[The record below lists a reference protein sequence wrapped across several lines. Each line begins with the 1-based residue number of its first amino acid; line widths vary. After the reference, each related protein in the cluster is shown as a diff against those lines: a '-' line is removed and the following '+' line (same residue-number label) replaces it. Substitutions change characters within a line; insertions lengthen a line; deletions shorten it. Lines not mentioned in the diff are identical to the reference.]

1 MIGAAASSGRYYWLA
16 YAPNGIKHEAGFETW
31 PEAFDYAYTHATGD
45 GTVTRHPHRH
55 DWAYVLLAGAI
66 GLGIIL
72 AAFTAAAAITLAL
85 NGAI

>member
-1 MIGAAASSGRYYWLA
+1 M
-16 YAPNGIKHEAGFETW
+16 
-31 PEAFDYAYTHATGD
+31 TH
-45 GTVTRHPHRH
+45 RPHRP
-55 DWAYVLLAGAI
+55 DWLYVLIAGAI

>member
-1 MIGAAASSGRYYWLA
+1 M
-16 YAPNGIKHEAGFETW
+16 
-31 PEAFDYAYTHATGD
+31 
-45 GTVTRHPHRH
+45 TRHPHRP

-72 AAFTAAAAITLAL
+72 AL

>member
-1 MIGAAASSGRYYWLA
+1 M
-16 YAPNGIKHEAGFETW
+16 H
-31 PEAFDYAYTHATGD
+31 
-45 GTVTRHPHRH
+45 RHPHRP

-72 AAFTAAAAITLAL
+72 AAFTTAAAITLAL

>member
-1 MIGAAASSGRYYWLA
+1 MMR
-16 YAPNGIKHEAGFETW
+16 
-31 PEAFDYAYTHATGD
+31 
-45 GTVTRHPHRH
+45 RRPHRP
-55 DWAYVLLAGAI
+55 DWIYVLIAGAI